1 MYGWETVLSPYPG
14 PLPSTFLLLWVIH
27 AQLQHNHHC
36 REGKRVRGIS
46 GMVTNTLLW
55 QIPESH
61 PAASDSQEML
71 PLAPLSL
78 PWQRCCYVSGHYVS
92 AHCHNSTC
100 GTKWALQDMNFSHSQ
115 RCKILVLDIYFLV
128 DKTLSCTTVLPTD
141 VPLICWDNP
150 VKASQNNLLHRV
162 ATALLEVHH
171 PHTGIRLFHSSRKL
185 AVGKPLHC
193 PQHWATDKAGY
204 LVQRQW
210 NSDVKHL

>member
-1 MYGWETVLSPYPG
+1 MGEKLSLHPILAHCHQLFSYFEWFMLSYSTTTTVG
-14 PLPSTFLLLWVIH
+14 
-27 AQLQHNHHC
+27 
-36 REGKRVRGIS
+36 RGRGDHIS
-46 GMVTNTLLW
+46 GMVTNTPLW

-78 PWQRCCYVSGHYVS
+78 PWQRCRYVSGHYVS
-92 AHCHNSTC
+92 AHCHNNTC
-100 GTKWALQDMNFSHSQ
+100 GTKWAPQDMNFSHSQ

-162 ATALLEVHH
+162 APAMLEVHH